1 MTKSD
6 NNHIDQAI
14 PSLGAKDIADNKP
27 KKKVAIAL
35 KNDRD
40 NSNELPT
47 ITASGHGAVAEK
59 ILELAFAQGVKVRKD
74 ADLAEIL
81 SLVELDNEIP
91 TEAIVAVAEILI
103 QVYKANGTLPKNY
116 KPDFS
121 LLKEYAKK
129 VERADKA
136 PENTQENKDKSP
148 SQEGSHNDTTV

>member
-1 MTKSD
+1 MKKSD
-6 NNHIDQAI
+6 NSQIDQI
-14 PSLGAKDIADNKP
+14 ISPLGDDKIDDKN

-40 NSNELPT
+40 NTNELPI

-59 ILELAFAQGVKVRKD
+59 ILEMAFAQGVKVRKD

-103 QVYKANGTLPKNY
+103 QVYKANGTLPKSY

-129 VERADKA
+129 AAIEKEKNEKSA
-136 PENTQENKDKSP
+136 PEKDAKD
-148 SQEGSHNDTTV
+148 DTTC